1 MAFDKTKPQGSIPL
15 KTLDDQ
21 CRTNF
26 EAIEDAIDQD
36 HDFTTGGT
44 QTGKHDKVTLKAP
57 LGSKPSLSASEG
69 ALYSKDV
76 SAKAELFYEDEDGDE
91 VQLTSGGRLKA
102 ITGAGADIL
111 RIISVVIEY
120 YNKYECQI
128 TISSLRNGDTLVATR
143 KFSDVAYYDFNCSGS
158 CLGVIGVFQT
168 ASAKGSGGEVFANI
182 RPWAA
187 ALSNGNL
194 RLGICPSY
202 SSPYNTIGEL
212 LSSPNQ
218 SVTFTVAYLTD
229 A

>member
-1 MAFDKTKPQGSIPL
+1 MAFDKTKPAGTIPL

-26 EAIEDAIDQD
+26 EALEDAIGQD
-36 HDFTTGGT
+36 HDFATGST

-91 VQLTSGGRLKA
+91 VQLTSGGLVKA
-102 ITGAGADIL
+102 VNVATAAVL
-111 RIISVVIEY
+111 RIINVKLMYKDSSHT
-120 YNKYECQI
+120 NI
-128 TISSLRNGDTLVATR
+128 TITSLWNGDTLAE
-143 KFSDVAYYDFNCSGS
+143 KELSDTVGYYDFNVTGN
-158 CLGVIGVFQT
+158 CLGVIGCFQ
-168 ASAKGSGGEVFANI
+168 SSSHQGGAGEIYPNV

-187 ALSNGNL
+187 AVSNNL
-194 RLGICPSY
+194 RLSITPSTAY
-202 SSPYNTIGEL
+202 GEFGKIITA
-212 LSSPNQ
+212 SNQ
-218 SVTFTVAYLTD
+218 YVNFTVAYLTD